1 MEMDENVVKYFEKYG
16 NKILKPRDERKRF
29 HCKEE
34 LLNFIKEGKELEKKN
49 IKIEEF
55 GNNIIEKN

>member
-16 NKILKPRDERKRF
+16 NKILKPRDEGKRF

-34 LLNFIKEGKELEKKN
+34 LLNFIKEGKELEENIKKN
-49 IKIEEF
+49 
-55 GNNIIEKN
+55 